1 VSKTK
6 LFGLCLLIGSAT
18 FVVADDN
25 DQGLGQ
31 FKADLNGYNEVPA
44 VLTTGS
50 GQLTLT
56 VSSDQKSLD
65 VTLKFTKLAGVAQS
79 AGLYLGFPGTTGGLM
94 APICGGTK
102 PACPTA
108 AAGTVTTTI
117 TAGDVLAIA
126 AQGLTT
132 GDLASVIQAVMNGAA
147 YVNLLTNKFTNGEIR
162 AQVQRG
168 FDFGSGFGGGRNH
181 H

>member
-1 VSKTK
+1 MSKTK

-168 FDFGSGFGGGRNH
+168 FDFGSGFGSGRNH

>member
-1 VSKTK
+1 VLKTK
-6 LFGLCLLIGSAT
+6 LFGLCLLLGTAT
-18 FVVADDN
+18 LVIADDN
-25 DQGLGQ
+25 QQGQGQ

-50 GQLTLT
+50 GQLALTL
-56 VSSDQKSLD
+56 SSDQKSLE
-65 VTLKFTKLAGVAQS
+65 VTLKFTKLVGVAQS
-79 AGLYLGFPGTTGGLM
+79 AGLYLGFPGTTGGLI

-102 PACPTA
+102 PTCPTA

-117 TAGDVLAIA
+117 TAGDVPAIA
-126 AQGLTT
+126 AQGLTA

-147 YVNLLTNKFTNGEIR
+147 YVNVLTNKFTNGEIR

-168 FDFGSGFGGGRNH
+168 FDLGSGFGGGRNRH
-181 H
+181 